1 MARQFL
7 VLFAVSLILPL
18 ELGCDGSDDE
28 KLDEGQVEGDKNDDE
43 ETGTNSNGNDNT
55 DFLVC
60 ETFSTGLESIATRVV
75 ILEDRSLSMNNN
87 NKWQLAKDAIQAM
100 VTKFDNEIAFG
111 LDLFSINGGAL
122 ALNPVAGMCRVGQS
136 VLLDVD
142 LSNADKILQILNNRT
157 PGNATPLLLAM
168 QNFTNREYAP
178 TFMDGLAQSYLVII
192 SDGMDT
198 CGANGVF
205 NEAAG
210 ASAQQL
216 ATVAE
221 NLRKN
226 QGVKTIVIGFG
237 EGADPEQLDAIAA
250 VGGTRFKEHF
260 NAADGEELAKALQ
273 TIAQTVVVSCEFNLG
288 DIDRSELNLDLVNV
302 SFDGALIPRDD
313 DCAKGTGWKWMDKQK
328 TAIQFCEKA
337 CKKLESESV
346 DEVKLQ
352 IACSVEDVH
361 VV

>member
-1 MARQFL
+1 MERQFL
-7 VLFAVSLILPL
+7 FLFAILLILPL
-18 ELGCDGSDDE
+18 KLGCDGSEDDE
-28 KLDEGQVEGDKNDDE
+28 KLDEGTKGENGDE
-43 ETGTNSNGNDNT
+43 ETGTNSKGNDDS

-87 NKWQLAKDAIQAM
+87 NKWQLAKDAIQSM
-100 VTKFDNEIAFG
+100 VTKFEREIAFG
-111 LDLFSINGGAL
+111 LDLFSVNAGTPAF
-122 ALNPVAGMCRVGQS
+122 NPIAGMCRVGQS

-142 LSNADKILQILNNRT
+142 LSNANRILQILNNHS
-157 PGNATPLLLAM
+157 PGNATPLLLAI
-168 QNFTNREYAP
+168 QNFTKPEYAP

-210 ASAQQL
+210 ANAQQL

-221 NLRKN
+221 NLKNN

-250 VGGTRFKEHF
+250 AGGTRFKEHF

-288 DIDRSELNLDLVNV
+288 DIDRSQLNLDLVNV
-302 SFDGALIPRDD
+302 SFDGVAVPRDD
-313 DCAKGTGWKWMDKQK
+313 DCAKGTGWTWMDNEK
-328 TAIQFCEKA
+328 TSIQFCNKA

-352 IACSVEDVH
+352 IACSAEDVN